1 MISSRTD
8 RPITTA
14 MNTGRREATLD
25 EKSSKPA
32 VLPPT

>member
-1 MISSRTD
+1 MISSSTES
-8 RPITTA
+8 PITTA
-14 MNTGRREATLD
+14 MNTGRRDATLS